1 MSWTRREVLS
11 AASLLAAGCTR
22 APPSSVS
29 IPGEYLEP
37 DHRRGHLLREGSV
50 AAAGEPR
57 VLRVG
62 VVIVGGGV
70 AGLSAAWALKR
81 SGFDDFRLLE
91 LENEVGGTARG
102 AHTAGLLHPLGAHY
116 VPQPSEES
124 RAVRALFEEL
134 GIITGY
140 AGGVPVYDETMLC
153 QAPEHRLFQEG
164 RWIDGNFPRIGM
176 QDRDRA
182 ELELLQAALSSL
194 REARDG
200 EGRRAF
206 AIPMAYS
213 SPDPR
218 WRSWDQRT
226 MAAWLDELGV
236 RSARVRW
243 WVEYGLRD
251 DYGTTLE
258 TTSAWA
264 GLHYFCSRGLA
275 DPDVLT
281 WPEGNGWLVERLR
294 GKVAPCLSAG
304 YLVHRIRPGVVE
316 ALGPEGPVRFVCDR
330 VIVALPHYVAARVV
344 EGLER
349 VPELSY
355 APWLVANVHVEEPP
369 PGAAWDNVFYDSSS
383 LGYVVSTHQSL
394 SVRPGPSVLT
404 WFRPYT
410 GADPVAARKALLE
423 ASREA
428 LLQEVLG
435 DLERAHRGLR
445 RMVTRVD
452 LTRWG
457 HGMVRP
463 TPGLLFGAGKNALS
477 DAEGPICYA
486 HSDLSGLALFEEA
499 QYRGVLAAE
508 RTLRA
513 LGQPYTSLL

>member
-1 MSWTRREVLS
+1 MSFTRREVLS

-22 APPSSVS
+22 VRPAPVS

-37 DHRRGHLLREGSV
+37 DHRRGHQLRDGSV
-50 AAAGEPR
+50 AAGGEPR
-57 VLRVG
+57 ILRTG
-62 VVIVGGGV
+62 VVIAGGGV

-81 SGFDDFRLLE
+81 AGFEDFHLLE
-91 LENEVGGTARG
+91 LEPEVGGTARG
-102 AHTAGLLHPLGAHY
+102 AHTAGLSHPLGAHY
-116 VPQPSEES
+116 VPQPSAES

-134 GIITGY
+134 GVITGY
-140 AGGVPVYDETMLC
+140 EGSAPIYDETMLC

-164 RWIDGNFPRIGM
+164 RWIEGSFPRLGM
-176 QDRDRA
+176 SEGERA
-182 ELELLQAALSSL
+182 ELERLQAALSAL

-236 RSARVRW
+236 RSTRVRW
-243 WVEYGLRD
+243 WVEYALRD

-275 DPDVLT
+275 DPEVLT

-294 GKVAPCLSAG
+294 RKIAPSLSSG
-304 YLVHRIRPGVVE
+304 QLVHRVRPGVVE
-316 ALGPEGPVRFVCDR
+316 SIGPEGPVRFVCDR

-344 EGLER
+344 EGLQR
-349 VPELSY
+349 VPDLSY
-355 APWLVANVHVEEPP
+355 APWLVANVQVEEVP

-394 SVRPGPSVLT
+394 SVRPGPGVLT

-410 GADPVAARKALLE
+410 AADPVAARRGLFE

-428 LLQEVLG
+428 LLEEVLR
-435 DLERAHRGLR
+435 DLERPHRGLR
-445 RMVTRVD
+445 RIVRRVD

-463 TPGLLFGAGKNALS
+463 TPGLLFGSGRAALCE
-477 DAEGPICYA
+477 AEGPICYA

-513 LGQPYTSLL
+513 LGQAYTSLL